1 VAAKSGA
8 VEGLDLGALR
18 PWLADMV
25 PELDISGVRA
35 LHISGGRSN
44 LTFQITDGERSVVLR
59 RPPLGHMAATA
70 HDMSREYRVMSG
82 LAASGVPVPRM
93 IAFCSDET
101 VLGAPFYVM
110 GMVEGAVYRTEEDV
124 DRVRHADRELLANAL
139 IDTLA
144 DLHSVDPGDVGL
156 GDFGRPDGFLDR
168 QLRRW
173 GAQVQDSLASGGTPV
188 PGIGELAAGL
198 ARSRPSGTGV
208 AIVHGDYRMD
218 NVIFKAPASDGVA
231 AVLDWEMATIGDP
244 MADLG
249 MFCMYWTGF
258 AGLGL
263 TIPASPG
270 VRAYWPNWDRL
281 VARYAERRRVPVD
294 SLDWYVAFSYYKIAV
309 ILDGVYRRHL
319 RGLTVGDGFSSLGA
333 AVPRLVERGLDT
345 LRNGFHDIPQ
355 ERK

>member
-1 VAAKSGA
+1 MSGA

-18 PWLADMV
+18 PWLVDTV
-25 PELDISGVRA
+25 PELDIGAVRA
-35 LHISGGRSN
+35 LRISGGRSN

-59 RPPLGHMAATA
+59 RPPLGQVAATA
-70 HDMSREYRVMSG
+70 HDMSREYRVMSR
-82 LAASGVPVPRM
+82 LAGSGIPVPRM

-110 GMVEGAVYRTEEDV
+110 GMVEGSVHRTEDDL
-124 DRVRHADRELLANAL
+124 DRLPRPDGELIANAL
-139 IDTLA
+139 VDTLA
-144 DLHSVDPGDVGL
+144 DLHSVDPGEVGL

-173 GAQVQDSLASGGTPV
+173 GAQLQDSLASRDMPI
-188 PGIGELAAGL
+188 PGIGELASGL
-198 ARSRPSGTGV
+198 AASRPSGGGA
-208 AIVHGDYRMD
+208 AIVHGDYRLD
-218 NVIFKAPASDGVA
+218 NVIFKSPVGDGVA

-244 MADLG
+244 LADLG

-270 VRAYWPNWDRL
+270 VRAGWPGWDRL
-281 VARYAERRRVPVD
+281 VARYAERRPVD

-345 LRNGFHDIPQ
+345 LRNGFH
-355 ERK
+355 ERGNGK